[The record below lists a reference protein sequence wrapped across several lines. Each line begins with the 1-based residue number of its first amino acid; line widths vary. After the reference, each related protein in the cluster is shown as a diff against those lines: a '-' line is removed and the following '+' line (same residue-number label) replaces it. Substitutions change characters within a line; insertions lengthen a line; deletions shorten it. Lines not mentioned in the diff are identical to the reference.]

1 MNLQVLYQ
9 EILLPAYS
17 GKTDQQIADMLNA
30 KTRSAERAVVE
41 SYEVLECIVP
51 SEFTALTAAEKTRVQ
66 SILACGKVNLRG
78 PNTRGMLAAA
88 FDANTTTRANLIAL
102 QGKAVSRAEEL
113 GLGEVQAGDVARV
126 KGGRW

>member
-41 SYEVLECIVP
+41 S
-51 SEFTALTAAEKTRVQ
+51 
-66 SILACGKVNLRG
+66 
-78 PNTRGMLAAA
+78 
-88 FDANTTTRANLIAL
+88 
-102 QGKAVSRAEEL
+102 SRP
-113 GLGEVQAGDVARV
+113 
-126 KGGRW
+126 